1 MPSLPKHSLP
11 KDSFMQAE
19 TVVEWKQHF
28 AVALRKSTEDI
39 TVFRGELSVQIE
51 LDQLIAVLTRL
62 KDLTGGAFTQLSDI
76 TAVDYPERTPRFD
89 LIYQL
94 LSVTLNQRIRLI
106 VPIAE
111 DSVAPS
117 VTALFGCADWA
128 EREIWDMFGIFFND
142 HGDLRRLLTDYG
154 FEGHPLR
161 KDFPLTGTVEVRYD
175 DSERRVVYEP
185 VQLTQEYR
193 DFDYESPWEG
203 AQTSMRQIDPSMI
216 AHEPSSDEEQND

>member
-1 MPSLPKHSLP
+1 
-11 KDSFMQAE
+11 
-19 TVVEWKQHF
+19 
-28 AVALRKSTEDI
+28 
-39 TVFRGELSVQIE
+39 
-51 LDQLIAVLTRL
+51 
-62 KDLTGGAFTQLSDI
+62 
-76 TAVDYPERTPRFD
+76 
-89 LIYQL
+89 
-94 LSVTLNQRIRLI
+94 
-106 VPIAE
+106 
-111 DSVAPS
+111 
-117 VTALFGCADWA
+117 VTALFGSANWA

-203 AQTSMRQIDPSMI
+203 AQTSMRQIDPSMLT
-216 AHEPSSDEEQND
+216 HEPSSDEGQND

>member
-1 MPSLPKHSLP
+1 MPSSSKLSLE
-11 KDSFMQAE
+11 QAA
-19 TVVEWKQHF
+19 TFDEWKQHF
-28 AVALRKSTEDI
+28 AVALRKSPEDI
-39 TVFRGELSVQIE
+39 SVFRGEISVQIE
-51 LDQLIAVLTRL
+51 LEQLLSVLMRL
-62 KDLTGGAFTQLSDI
+62 KDETGGGFSQLSDI
-76 TAVDYPERTPRFD
+76 TAVDYPTRTPRFD

-111 DSVAPS
+111 NAVAPS
-117 VTALFGCADWA
+117 VTTLFGCANWA

-203 AQTSMRQIDPSMI
+203 TQTSMRQIDPTMI
-216 AHEPSSDEEQND
+216 TDVNSSDQSTDEGKND

>member
-1 MPSLPKHSLP
+1 MSSIPKHP
-11 KDSFMQAE
+11 MKQAE
-19 TVVEWKQHF
+19 TVEEWKEHF
-28 AVALRKSTEDI
+28 AVALRKSSEDI

-51 LDQLIAVLTRL
+51 LDQLISVLTRL
-62 KDLTGGAFTQLSDI
+62 KDESGGGFTQLSDI
-76 TAVDYPERTPRFD
+76 TAVDYPERGKRFD

-111 DSVAPS
+111 NEVAPS
-117 VTALFGCADWA
+117 VTALFGSANWA

-161 KDFPLTGTVEVRYD
+161 
-175 DSERRVVYEP
+175 
-185 VQLTQEYR
+185 
-193 DFDYESPWEG
+193 
-203 AQTSMRQIDPSMI
+203 
-216 AHEPSSDEEQND
+216 